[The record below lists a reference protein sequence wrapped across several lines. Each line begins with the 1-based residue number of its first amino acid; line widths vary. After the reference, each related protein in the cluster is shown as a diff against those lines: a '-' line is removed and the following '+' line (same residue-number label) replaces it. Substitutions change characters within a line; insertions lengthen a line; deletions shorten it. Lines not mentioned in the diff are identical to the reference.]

1 MFASSIKTNSKSTTN
16 ETINNNLIFSAWSQQ
31 PSTNFNF
38 MINLWKQK
46 LNVLQVFYQKMTPG
60 KQRDRNFGVPYS
72 IPINFKLKRI
82 KILFGLQQLSLA
94 SLNT

>member
-1 MFASSIKTNSKSTTN
+1 MFALSIKTNSKSTTN

-46 LNVLQVFYQKMTPG
+46 LNVL
-60 KQRDRNFGVPYS
+60 
-72 IPINFKLKRI
+72 
-82 KILFGLQQLSLA
+82 
-94 SLNT
+94 